1 MTPIER
7 NSTNSTRIA
16 RLASALIGVLVL
28 LGLLTAI
35 AVSRVPMRGAEL
47 FGALANK
54 IKGNP
59 GATAFV
65 VFTALGLLWL
75 GIGLF
80 AAVQEWL
87 AACRTS
93 PNQLPKK

>member
-1 MTPIER
+1 MTT
-7 NSTNSTRIA
+7 NGWKSTNA
-16 RLASALIGVLVL
+16 RQIVRWTAALIGL
-28 LGLLTAI
+28 LLLIGLFTAI
-35 AVSRVPMRGAEL
+35 AVSPVTMRGAEV
-47 FGALANK
+47 FGAMANK

-80 AAVQEWL
+80 AAIQEWL
-87 AACRTS
+87 AARRRA
-93 PNQLPKK
+93 P

>member
-1 MTPIER
+1 MSNER
-7 NSTNSTRIA
+7 NSANPKRFV
-16 RLASALIGVLVL
+16 RWSAALVGLLLLIGLC
-28 LGLLTAI
+28 TAI

-47 FGALANK
+47 FGAFANK

-80 AAVQEWL
+80 AAIQEWL
-87 AACRTS
+87 AARRRS
-93 PNQLPKK
+93 S

>member
-1 MTPIER
+1 MATTER
-7 NSTNSTRIA
+7 KSANSRQIVLWTA
-16 RLASALIGVLVL
+16 VVIGILLL

-35 AVSRVPMRGAEL
+35 AISPVPMRGAEL

-54 IKGNP
+54 VKGNP

-65 VFTALGLLWL
+65 VFAALGLLWL

-80 AAVQEWL
+80 AAIQEWL
-87 AACRTS
+87 AARRRT
-93 PNQLPKK
+93 P

>member
-1 MTPIER
+1 MAAIDENSRPQRPIR
-7 NSTNSTRIA
+7 WAAAVI
-16 RLASALIGVLVL
+16 
-28 LGLLTAI
+28 GLLAVVGLFAVI
-35 AVSRVPMRGAEL
+35 AVSPVPMRGAEL

-87 AACRTS
+87 AARRRA
-93 PNQLPKK
+93 P

>member
-1 MTPIER
+1 MTTNER
-7 NSTNSTRIA
+7 NSANQR
-16 RLASALIGVLVL
+16 RVVRWFLAVIGLLLLIGLF
-28 LGLLTAI
+28 TAI
-35 AVSRVPMRGAEL
+35 AVSRVPMRGAEV

-59 GATAFV
+59 GATTFV
-65 VFTALGLLWL
+65 VFAALGLLWL

-87 AACRTS
+87 AARRRT
-93 PNQLPKK
+93 P

>member
-1 MTPIER
+1 MMADDS
-7 NSTNSTRIA
+7 NSAQFRRIFRWTA
-16 RLASALIGVLVL
+16 ALISTLLL
-28 LGLLTAI
+28 LGLLVVI
-35 AVSRVPMRGAEL
+35 AVSPVPMRGAEV

-87 AACRTS
+87 AARRRT
-93 PNQLPKK
+93 Q

>member
-1 MTPIER
+1 
-7 NSTNSTRIA
+7 
-16 RLASALIGVLVL
+16 
-28 LGLLTAI
+28 
-35 AVSRVPMRGAEL
+35 MRGAEV

-59 GATAFV
+59 GATTFL

-87 AACRTS
+87 AARRRT
-93 PNQLPKK
+93 P

>member
-1 MTPIER
+1 MTANQS
-7 NSTNSTRIA
+7 NS
-16 RLASALIGVLVL
+16 ASSGQAVRWAAASIGALLL

-35 AVSRVPMRGAEL
+35 AVSPVPMRGAEL

-59 GATAFV
+59 GATAFG
-65 VFTALGLLWL
+65 VFAALGLLWL

-80 AAVQEWL
+80 AGIQEWL
-87 AACRTS
+87 AARRRA
-93 PNQLPKK
+93 P

>member
-1 MTPIER
+1 MTADDS
-7 NSTNSTRIA
+7 NSAQFRRIIRWSA
-16 RLASALIGVLVL
+16 ALIGLLLL

-35 AVSRVPMRGAEL
+35 AVSPVPMRGAEL
-47 FGALANK
+47 FGVLAKK

-80 AAVQEWL
+80 TAIQEWF
-87 AACRTS
+87 AARRT
-93 PNQLPKK
+93 P

>member
-1 MTPIER
+1 MAA
-7 NSTNSTRIA
+7 NDQYSGK
-16 RLASALIGVLVL
+16 RLAVRWCASLVGLVLVV
-28 LGLLTAI
+28 GLLTII
-35 AVSRVPMRGAEL
+35 AVSPVPMRGAEL

-59 GATAFV
+59 GATALV

-80 AAVQEWL
+80 AAIQEWL
-87 AACRTS
+87 AARRRAS
-93 PNQLPKK
+93 

>member
-1 MTPIER
+1 MAANDP
-7 NSTNSTRIA
+7 NSARPKRIA
-16 RLASALIGVLVL
+16 RWTAAFIGAVILIGVF
-28 LGLLTAI
+28 TAI
-35 AVSRVPMRGAEL
+35 AISPVPMRGAEL

-59 GATAFV
+59 GATALV

-80 AAVQEWL
+80 AAIQEWL
-87 AACRTS
+87 AARRRAS
-93 PNQLPKK
+93 

>member
-1 MTPIER
+1 MMSDER
-7 NSTNSTRIA
+7 NSANPRRVVRWSI
-16 RLASALIGVLVL
+16 ALIGL
-28 LGLLTAI
+28 LLLIGLLTAI
-35 AVSRVPMRGAEL
+35 AVSPVPMRGAEL

-54 IKGNP
+54 VKGNP

-80 AAVQEWL
+80 AAIQEWL
-87 AACRTS
+87 AARRRA
-93 PNQLPKK
+93 P

>member
-1 MTPIER
+1 MRWT
-7 NSTNSTRIA
+7 A
-16 RLASALIGVLVL
+16 AVIGVLL
-28 LGLLTAI
+28 LVGFFTAI
-35 AVSRVPMRGAEL
+35 ALSPVPMRGAEV
-47 FGALANK
+47 FGGLANK

-80 AAVQEWL
+80 AAIQEWL
-87 AACRTS
+87 AARRRA
-93 PNQLPKK
+93 P